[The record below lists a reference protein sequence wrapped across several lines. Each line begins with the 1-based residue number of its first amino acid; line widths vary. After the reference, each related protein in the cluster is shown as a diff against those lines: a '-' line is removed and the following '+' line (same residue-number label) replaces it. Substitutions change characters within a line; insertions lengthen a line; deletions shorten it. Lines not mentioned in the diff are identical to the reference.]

1 MRLNFSQNV
10 RSALRVLMANK
21 LRSALTMLGIVIGV
35 GAVVAL
41 LSIGTGAQA
50 AITGQISGIG
60 ANLITIFAGSRN
72 NNTPSGAGGGATAVL
87 TYEEAQQLRG
97 LPGVAAVAPQVQS
110 RQPLKYQSKQ
120 VNTQVV
126 GVVPD
131 YAIAHPDQ
139 LDRGRFISQSDLS
152 SKSRVVVVGAQ
163 TVTDLF
169 GGLDPIGKSI
179 KINGILFQVVGVVKS
194 QGSGGFGFSRDSTA
208 YVPITTAFARLSR
221 TRVGGEQTVSTIEV
235 SASNAD
241 SIETAKAALTEKLR
255 KLHKIGL
262 GEADDFSV
270 SSQAD
275 ILSAATQITSILT
288 VFLGAIAGISL
299 VVGGIGVMNI
309 MLVSVTERTKEIG
322 LRKAV
327 GARRRDI
334 PYQFLTETITL
345 SVLGGIIGILVGA
358 AISALVTATGLLT
371 TKVSIESVV
380 LAFGF
385 SAAVGIFF
393 GIYPA
398 NRAAGLKPIEALRYE

>member
-10 RSALRVLMANK
+10 RSALRALMANK

-50 AITGQISGIG
+50 AITNQISGIG
-60 ANLITIFAGSRN
+60 SNLITIFSGSRN
-72 NNTPSGAGGGATAVL
+72 TFTPSGAGGGATAPL
-87 TYEEAQQLRG
+87 TYEESQQLRG

-120 VNTQVV
+120 VSAQVV

-139 LDRGRFISQSDLS
+139 LDHGRFISQSDLT
-152 SKSRVVVVGAQ
+152 SKSRVVVVGSQ
-163 TVTDLF
+163 IVTDLF
-169 GGLDPIGKSI
+169 GGLDPVGKSI
-179 KINGILFQVVGVVKS
+179 KINGILFQVVGVMKS
-194 QGSGGFGFSRDSTA
+194 QGSGGFGFSRDSTT
-208 YVPITTAFARLSR
+208 YVPITTAMARLSR

-235 SASNAD
+235 SATSAD
-241 SIETAKAALTEKLR
+241 SIETAKTALTEKLR

-262 GEADDFSV
+262 GETDDFTV

-275 ILSAATQITSILT
+275 ILSAATQITGILT

-334 PYQFLTETITL
+334 LYQFLTETITL
-345 SVLGGIIGILVGA
+345 SVLGGIIGILVGSG
-358 AISALVTATGLLT
+358 ISALVSATGLLT

>member
-1 MRLNFSQNV
+1 MLLNISQNI
-10 RSALRVLMANK
+10 RSALRALMANK

-50 AITGQISGIG
+50 AITNQIEGIG
-60 ANLITIFAGSRN
+60 ANLITVFSGSRN
-72 NNTPSGAGGGATAVL
+72 QFTPSGAGGGATAPL
-87 TYEEAQQLRG
+87 TYEEALQLRG

-110 RQPLKYQSKQ
+110 RQTLKYQSAQ
-120 VNTQVV
+120 TNAQVV

-139 LDRGRFISQSDLS
+139 LDHGRFITQNDIN
-152 SKSRVVVVGAQ
+152 SKARVVVVGSQ
-163 TVTDLF
+163 IVTDLF
-169 GGLDPIGKSI
+169 GGLDPVGKSI
-179 KINGILFQVVGVVKS
+179 KINNILFQVVGVMKS
-194 QGSGGFGFSRDSTA
+194 QGSGGFGFSRDATT

-221 TRVGGEQTVSTIEV
+221 QRVGGEQTVSTIEI
-235 SASNAD
+235 SASNSD
-241 SIETAKAALTEKLR
+241 SIQTAIAAVTDKLR
-255 KLHKIGL
+255 TLHKIRPG
-262 GEADDFSV
+262 AQDDFSV
-270 SSQAD
+270 MSQAD
-275 ILSAATQITSILT
+275 ILSAATQVTGVLT

-299 VVGGIGVMNI
+299 VVGGIGIMNI
-309 MLVSVTERTKEIG
+309 MLVSVTERTREIG

-327 GARRRDI
+327 GARKRDI
-334 PYQFLTETITL
+334 LYQFLTETVTL
-345 SVLGGIIGILVGA
+345 SVLGGIIGILIGW
-358 AISALVTATGLLT
+358 AISALVGATGLIS

-385 SAAVGIFF
+385 SAAVGLFF

>member
-1 MRLNFSQNV
+1 MRLNFSQNIK
-10 RSALRVLMANK
+10 SALRALLANK

-41 LSIGTGAQA
+41 LSIGTGAQD
-50 AITGQISGIG
+50 AITSQISGIG
-60 ANLITIFAGSRN
+60 SNLITIFAGSRN
-72 NNTPSGAGGGATAVL
+72 NTAPSGAGGGATAPL

-139 LDRGRFISQSDLS
+139 LDRGRFISASDLT
-152 SKSRVVVVGAQ
+152 SKSRIVVVGAQ

-179 KINGILFQVVGVVKS
+179 KINGILFQVVGVMKS

-208 YVPITTAFARLSR
+208 YVPITTAMARLSR
-221 TRVGGEQTVSTIEV
+221 TRVGSEQTVSTIEV

-241 SIETAKAALTEKLR
+241 TIDTAKTALTEKLR
-255 KLHKIGL
+255 KLHKISL
-262 GEADDFSV
+262 GETDDFTV

-275 ILSAATQITSILT
+275 ILSVATQITGILT

-334 PYQFLTETITL
+334 LYQFLTETIVL
-345 SVLGGIIGILVGA
+345 SVLGGILGILVGA
-358 AISALVTATGLLT
+358 GISALVSATGLLT
-371 TKVSIESVV
+371 TKVSIESVA

>member
-10 RSALRVLMANK
+10 RSALRALLANK

-50 AITGQISGIG
+50 AITNQISGIG

-72 NNTPSGAGGGATAVL
+72 NFTPAGAGGGATAPL
-87 TYEEAQQLRG
+87 TYEEALQLRG

-110 RQPLKYQSKQ
+110 RQIMKYQSKQ
-120 VNTQVV
+120 TNAQVV

-139 LDRGRFISQSDLS
+139 LDHGRFISQSDLT
-152 SKSRVVVVGAQ
+152 SKSRVVVVGSQ
-163 TVTDLF
+163 IVTDLF
-169 GGLDPIGKSI
+169 GGLDPVGKSL
-179 KINGILFQVVGVVKS
+179 KINGILFQVVGVMKS
-194 QGSGGFGFSRDSTA
+194 QGSGGFGFSRDSTT
-208 YVPITTAFARLSR
+208 YVPLTTAFARLSR

-235 SASNAD
+235 SASNSD
-241 SIETAKAALTEKLR
+241 SIETAKTALTDKLR
-255 KLHKIGL
+255 LLHKIKL
-262 GEADDFSV
+262 GATDDFTV

-275 ILSAATQITSILT
+275 ILSAATQITGVLT

-334 PYQFLTETITL
+334 LYQFLTETITL
-345 SVLGGIIGILVGA
+345 SVLGGVIGILMGA
-358 AISALVTATGLLT
+358 GISALVSASGLIT

-380 LAFGF
+380 LAFTF